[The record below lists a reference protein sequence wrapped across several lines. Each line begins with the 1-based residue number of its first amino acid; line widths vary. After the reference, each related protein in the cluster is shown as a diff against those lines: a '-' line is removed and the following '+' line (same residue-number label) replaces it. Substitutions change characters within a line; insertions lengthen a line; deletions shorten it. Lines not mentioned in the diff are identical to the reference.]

1 MADYSKDFFRIYD
14 LMTRFHCL
22 RASCLAAAI
31 GGSAL
36 VGMAPAAQAAMFTE
50 YTNKAAFEAALAP
63 GAYTETQM
71 YNKYPSYSGGS
82 GFSYTVGATGGRY
95 SQGDDL
101 STFTGLP
108 STLTFS
114 FGSGIKAFGGYFYV
128 IDGGGAFVV
137 SPLQISLNSNSFT
150 ATETPTSATTFYGF
164 ISDTGL
170 TNATI
175 ATNVGGEFV
184 TAGTVIVGTTASAPV
199 AAPGPLP
206 LFGAAAAFGWSRRL
220 RRRLVGGRPGC

>member
-1 MADYSKDFFRIYD
+1 MNFFRIYD

-36 VGMAPAAQAAMFTE
+36 VGMAPAAQAAITE
-50 YTNKAAFEAALAP
+50 YFNKAAFEAALAP

-71 YNKYPSYSGGS
+71 SSKYPNYSGGS
-82 GFSYTVGATGGRY
+82 GFSYTAAATGGPY
-95 SQGDDL
+95 NIGVNDL
-101 STFTGLP
+101 STLSDNP
-108 STLTFS
+108 SALTFS

-128 IDGGGAFVV
+128 TNVSGDIVT

-150 ATETPTSATTFYGF
+150 TTETPTSATTFYGF
-164 ISDTGL
+164 ISDTDL

-175 ATNVGGEFV
+175 ATIFVSEYV